1 MNQGACLG
9 SRIHLEYV
17 SQLERWHR
25 RGSISCE
32 SHVQIGQTQA
42 LAGCLAVIV
51 VMPLW
56 LASTAMN
63 SPLTAASS
71 MPSRSAVT
79 AVSFDLTY
87 RE

>member
-1 MNQGACLG
+1 
-9 SRIHLEYV
+9 LEYV
-17 SQLERWHR
+17 SQLERWYR

-32 SHVQIGQTQA
+32 SHVQIGQTQV

-56 LASTAMN
+56 LAGTAMN
-63 SPLTAASS
+63 LPLTAASS

-79 AVSFDLTY
+79 AASFDRTY
-87 RE
+87 RG

>member
-1 MNQGACLG
+1 M
-9 SRIHLEYV
+9 EYV
-17 SQLERWHR
+17 SQLERLYR

-51 VMPLW
+51 VTPLG
-56 LASTAMN
+56 LAGTAMN
-63 SPLTAASS
+63 LPLTAASS
-71 MPSRSAVT
+71 IPSRSAVT

-87 RE
+87 RG